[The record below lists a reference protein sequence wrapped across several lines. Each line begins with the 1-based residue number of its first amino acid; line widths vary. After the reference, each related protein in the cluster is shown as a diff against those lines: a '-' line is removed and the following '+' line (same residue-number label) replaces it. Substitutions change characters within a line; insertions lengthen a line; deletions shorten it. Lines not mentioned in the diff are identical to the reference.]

1 MRARLPLTRQALAL
15 LLVCGLA
22 PAAAQAQASA
32 AALASTQGLAG
43 AAQVSP
49 LAALAEPLKCPV
61 QARIPSPTAALSLED
76 ALFAA
81 VCRSG
86 RQRQTQ
92 GLSLQ
97 AQANVD
103 RARALLRPQ
112 LSLSAGGGQTRG
124 SPAQADVAVRLDWV
138 LIDFGNASATQRA
151 AREAWLAVLRD
162 RDADLLLAVAQ
173 ASDAYVAALAAYGR
187 MEAAAQNLQAA
198 QDNQRVAQARAG
210 AGAATVTDRL
220 QAETA
225 AGQAR
230 VELGRARTQWRLA
243 RGELAAAMDLPV
255 TTEMMLASI
264 DLAEGLFQTRDLDI
278 DALIAEARERH
289 PSVLAARARRGQS
302 LAESAAVRAERWGAV
317 SLSARAGN
325 DRIGNGSGSTNTS
338 ASLQWQLPLTDGG
351 TQRARELDARGQGLV
366 SDPRRDYPLLCSP
379 LQVWQA
385 GQTLDGERRS
395 VQASHLVLDTAVQ
408 AMRAATE
415 RFRMGV
421 GSFSDVNAAYSAV
434 ASSRLQW
441 VDSRANVLR
450 AQLQLAAATGRF
462 GGL

>member
-289 PSVLAARARRGQS
+289 PSVLAARARRGQR
-302 LAESAAVRAERWGAV
+302 LAAVRAERWGAV

-366 SDPRRDYPLLCSP
+366 RDAELDEALRGVA